1 VLRNTHDL
9 IGCTIRA
16 TDGDLGS
23 VTTFFFDD
31 ERWVIRY
38 AVVDT
43 GNWLP
48 GRKVLIS
55 PVSIRK
61 ANWAERALEVAL
73 TRDQVKGSPDIDT
86 QRPVSRQHE
95 TQYAA
100 YYGYP
105 YYWGGPGLW
114 GAGTYPGSL
123 ARVHMAIAIAE
134 EQARRTEHPEDSHLR
149 SVEVV
154 TGYHIHATD
163 GEIGHVEQF
172 LIDDAS
178 WAIQYIVVDTSNWW
192 GGRRVLVAPSWIRDV
207 SWGDSTVSIDMTRDA
222 IKNSPEYDPVREVSR
237 QYEEG
242 LYSHYGHAGY
252 WAADRQVKPVGEQ
265 TSASAMARFARLDD
279 VGDLEVAD
287 DDPDVRTWPVVTSD
301 GIKIGRVE
309 HLIVDRP
316 AMKVRYLEVGLDET
330 AIGLNEH
337 RDVLIPLTEV
347 ELNEKEENLR
357 VSRVSSTAIAKVP
370 AFTGLPIAED
380 YDEQFQAATGGSGGT
395 SGDREVRLKRFSGV
409 PPGSRVNPSGRST
422 AVTSPGRVS
431 VANDEPVREQIVNRP
446 SDERDDTA
454 RRPERPNNARGEDED
469 SFRKR

>member
-1 VLRNTHDL
+1 VLRNTNDL

-31 ERWVIRY
+31 ERWAIRY
-38 AVVDT
+38 VVVDT

-55 PVSIRK
+55 PVSIRN
-61 ANWAERALEVAL
+61 ANWTDRALEVAL

-95 TQYAA
+95 SQYAA

-105 YYWGGPGLW
+105 YYWGGAGLW
-114 GAGTYPGSL
+114 GAGAYPGSL
-123 ARVHMAIAIAE
+123 ARVQMASAIAE
-134 EQARRTEHPEDSHLR
+134 EQARRTERPEDSHLR

-163 GEIGHVEQF
+163 GEIGHVEHF
-172 LIDDAS
+172 LVDDAS
-178 WAIQYIVVDTSNWW
+178 WEIQYIVVDTSNWW

-207 SWGDSTVSIDMTRDA
+207 SWDNSTVSVNLTRDA
-222 IKNSPEYDPVREVSR
+222 VKNSPEYDPVREVSR

-252 WAADRQVKPVGEQ
+252 WVGDRKVKPIDAPTG
-265 TSASAMARFARLDD
+265 TSEMARFARLDD
-279 VGDLEVAD
+279 VSELEVAD
-287 DDPDVRTWPVVTSD
+287 DDPDVRSWAVVASD
-301 GIKIGRVE
+301 GIKVGRVE

-316 AMKVRYLEVGLDET
+316 AMKVRYLEVGLDE
-330 AIGLNEH
+330 AALGLNAH
-337 RDVLIPLTEV
+337 RDVLIPLTQV
-347 ELNEKEENLR
+347 DLNEKDESVR
-357 VSRVSSTAIAKVP
+357 VSRVSSAAIAKVP
-370 AFTGLPIAED
+370 AFTGLPIAEG
-380 YDEQFQAATGGSGGT
+380 YDERFQAATGGSGGT
-395 SGDREVRLKRFSGV
+395 SGDREVRLRRSSGV
-409 PPGSRVNPSGRST
+409 QPGSRLNPSGRST
-422 AVTSPGRVS
+422 EVTSPGRTS
-431 VANDEPVREQIVNRP
+431 IANDEPAREQIINRP
-446 SDERDDTA
+446 SDERDDAA
-454 RRPERPNNARGEDED
+454 RRPDGPYSARDDDEE